1 MRGVEYT
8 LMLNRVGCNAM
19 HCPKLRGGGE
29 FPEHLIKGIIRI
41 WMSCMGVSAKKE

>member
-8 LMLNRVGCNAM
+8 LMLNNRVGCNETTNAM

-41 WMSCMGVSAKKE
+41 